1 MTMSMKVCTGGE
13 RVDDLSS
20 RVTTLQRLSLR
31 ELKLLR
37 LRCDGLSTSE
47 IAERLETGQRDIMLQ
62 LAQVYDSLWLTHLT
76 REQRLE
82 TLTSFCAAATYM
94 HANNLLPNRFGDA
107 AGTPQRIA
115 PPQAAVV
122 AVIADEQQML
132 TSRTAHAALAQE
144 VEPEPTQYPVP
155 ESVATPE
162 EAEAALLVPADRDA
176 SLVRLAL
183 ISTAIIVIVV
193 VAVAL
198 LFLNGGASSA
208 NTPASSVQPTE
219 TVTPSPTSASTATPT
234 EQVAV
239 VASPSPPP
247 ASPTRKA
254 TSTPTRTP
262 TPVPPTATS
271 IPPTPG
277 PNVLYQSD
285 WSSSL
290 TDWTANGNWSVQD
303 GILIYTGGQGSGVI
317 YSPFQPQ
324 GGQSYVVEAEVQI
337 DNPTAAGAVT
347 GFAIGDPNAPT
358 GNPLRVATYWV
369 PDTAWHTYRLTVDGE
384 KATLTVDGQFAG
396 QIIDATY
403 ANAGKVGIY
412 TNASRLQARR
422 FTITDRP

>member
-1 MTMSMKVCTGGE
+1 MMMSMKVYAGGE

-31 ELKLLR
+31 ELELLR
-37 LRCDGLSTSE
+37 LRCEGLSTSE
-47 IAERLETGQRDIMLQ
+47 IAERQGTGQRDIMLQ
-62 LAQVYDSLWLTHLT
+62 LAQVYDSLWLTHLP

-82 TLTSFCAAATYM
+82 TLTSFCAAVTYIY
-94 HANNLLPNRFGDA
+94 ANDLLPKRIENADGA
-107 AGTPQRIA
+107 PAQRIA

-122 AVIADEQQML
+122 AVIADEQHML
-132 TSRTAHAALAQE
+132 TSRTAHAALVQE
-144 VEPEPTQYPVP
+144 AAPEPALETVA
-155 ESVATPE
+155 ESRAAPE
-162 EAEAALLVPADRDA
+162 EAAALLVPADRDA

-198 LFLNGGASSA
+198 LFINGGASSA
-208 NTPASSVQPTE
+208 NTPESNVQPTE
-219 TVTPSPTSASTATPT
+219 TVAPSPTTASTATPT

-247 ASPTRKA
+247 ATPTRRA

-262 TPVPPTATS
+262 TPIPPTATS

-285 WSSSL
+285 WTSSL

-324 GGQSYVVEAEVQI
+324 GGQAYVVEAEVQI
-337 DNPTAAGAVT
+337 DNPTASGAVT